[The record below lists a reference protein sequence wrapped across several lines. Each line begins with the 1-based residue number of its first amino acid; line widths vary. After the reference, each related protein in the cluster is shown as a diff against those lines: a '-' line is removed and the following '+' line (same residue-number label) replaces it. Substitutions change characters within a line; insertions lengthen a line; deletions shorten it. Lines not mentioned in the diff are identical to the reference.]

1 MNERD
6 MQQPDDRDP
15 FAAMTANERAEYEAW
30 SESLMAT
37 FNEVE
42 ACPESLMATF
52 NEVEACP
59 ESLMATFNEVEACPT
74 CRAKYLR
81 DCKCQLNNGPDH
93 YSATW
98 GQL

>member
-42 ACPESLMATF
+42 ACP
-52 NEVEACP
+52 
-59 ESLMATFNEVEACPT
+59 T